1 MKNLRIFSII
11 AAALAVPALV
21 ACTDDNS
28 AEVQNLAVK
37 ATITHMEATGR
48 LTVA

>member
-21 ACTDDNS
+21 ACTDDKRE
-28 AEVQNLAVK
+28 EVQSLAVK
-37 ATITHMEATGR
+37 ATITHGGY
-48 LTVA
+48 